1 MGKETGAGFKRLRE
15 ARGLSQSAVARC
27 ARGIS
32 RASIVALESG
42 LPVKLGTLKVAAN
55 AMDMPGHE
63 WLAFVIS
70 WVRDALGEEL
80 ANEFVIKPLP
90 ERKTR

>member
-1 MGKETGAGFKRLRE
+1 M
-15 ARGLSQSAVARC
+15 
-27 ARGIS
+27 
-32 RASIVALESG
+32 
-42 LPVKLGTLKVAAN
+42 KLGTLKVAAN